1 MAKPEVD
8 DMIEHYEPAFDRV
21 ATGKVVELLDSQFIY
36 EVHKLVE
43 KGREK
48 IPVDKTSTRMCMFD
62 EKWSKISVNFENL
75 SRGNNRVSNNLKETF
90 YYNASLAQK
99 LY

>member
-8 DMIEHYEPAFDRV
+8 DMIEHSEPAFDRV

-48 IPVDKTSTRMCMFD
+48 IPVDKTSTRMCMFN
-62 EKWSKISVNFENL
+62 EKWSKI
-75 SRGNNRVSNNLKETF
+75 
-90 YYNASLAQK
+90 
-99 LY
+99 

>member
-8 DMIEHYEPAFDRV
+8 DIIEHSEPAFDRV

-62 EKWSKISVNFENL
+62 EKWSKI
-75 SRGNNRVSNNLKETF
+75 
-90 YYNASLAQK
+90 
-99 LY
+99 

>member
-8 DMIEHYEPAFDRV
+8 DMIEHSEPAFDRV

-62 EKWSKISVNFENL
+62 EKWSKI
-75 SRGNNRVSNNLKETF
+75 
-90 YYNASLAQK
+90 
-99 LY
+99 

>member
-1 MAKPEVD
+1 MAKPEVG
-8 DMIEHYEPAFDRV
+8 DMIEHSEPAFDRV
-21 ATGKVVELLDSQFIY
+21 ATGKVVELLDLQFIY

-62 EKWSKISVNFENL
+62 EKWSKI
-75 SRGNNRVSNNLKETF
+75 
-90 YYNASLAQK
+90 
-99 LY
+99 

>member
-1 MAKPEVD
+1 MAKPEVG
-8 DMIEHYEPAFDRV
+8 DMIEHSEPASDRV
-21 ATGKVVELLDSQFIY
+21 ATGKVVELLDLQFIY

-62 EKWSKISVNFENL
+62 EIWSKI
-75 SRGNNRVSNNLKETF
+75 
-90 YYNASLAQK
+90 
-99 LY
+99 